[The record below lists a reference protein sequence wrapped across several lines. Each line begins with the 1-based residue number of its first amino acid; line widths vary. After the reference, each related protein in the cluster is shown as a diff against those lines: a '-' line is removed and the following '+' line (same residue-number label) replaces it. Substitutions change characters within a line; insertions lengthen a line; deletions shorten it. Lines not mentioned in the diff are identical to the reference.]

1 MTMGASLSRRSF
13 LSSLAAGA
21 GALALGEVSLGAG
34 RAGGERTPNF
44 VVIFTDDQGYQDV
57 GCFGSPKIKTP
68 HLDRMAAEGMKLT
81 DFYSA
86 ASVCTPSRAALLT
99 GCYPTRVSLPS
110 VLFPRSKT
118 GLHADEVTIAEILKA
133 KGYATMCIGKWHL
146 GFQKQFLPTEHGFD
160 HYYGIPYSN
169 DMWLAPAMAVA
180 RDAKL
185 GDGLKAEDLEPGINK
200 RNHVPLLRDTEI
212 VEYPADQATLTE
224 RYTAEAL
231 RFIAANKDRPFFL
244 YLPHTMPH
252 VPLFASPPFKGKS
265 ARGLY
270 GDVIEAID
278 WCVGQVLATLKKLG
292 LDERTLVL
300 FTSDNGPWLSK
311 GANGGCALPLRGGT
325 FPVWEGGMREPTL
338 ARWPGR
344 IPAGSVC
351 AEVATTLDI
360 LPTFAKLAG
369 AKPPDDRII
378 DGRDIWPLLSGQ
390 QGAKSPHEAFFF
402 FRGNGLQAVR
412 SGKWKLHLGRT
423 QRPRGKKKAKPQSV
437 PAQLYDLHAD
447 ISESKDVAAQH
458 PDVVE
463 RLVKLATDMAEDI
476 KKNRRPCGK
485 A

>member
-1 MTMGASLSRRSF
+1 MASRAAVGRRAF
-13 LSSLAAGA
+13 LKSLAGAAG
-21 GALALGEVSLGAG
+21 LALVG
-34 RAGGERTPNF
+34 RAGSQGGETRKQPNF
-44 VVIFTDDQGYQDV
+44 VLIFTDDQGYQDV

-68 HLDRMAAEGMKLT
+68 NLDRMAVEGMKLT

-110 VLFPRSKT
+110 VLFPRSNT
-118 GLHADEVTIAEILKA
+118 GLNPDETTIAEILKG

-146 GFQKQFLPTEHGFD
+146 GFQKQFLPTHHGFD

-169 DMWLAPAMAVA
+169 DMWLAPDMAVA
-180 RDAKL
+180 KDAKL
-185 GDGLKAEDLEPGINK
+185 GGGLKPDDLKPGIKKKND
-200 RNHVPLLRDTEI
+200 VPLLRDHEV
-212 VEYPADQATLTE
+212 VEYPADQTDLTE
-224 RYTAEAL
+224 RYTAEAVK
-231 RFIAANKDRPFFL
+231 FITANKGKPFFL
-244 YLPHTMPH
+244 YLPHTFPH
-252 VPLFASPPFKGKS
+252 IPLFASPPFKGKS

-278 WCVGQVLATLKKLG
+278 WSVGQILATLKKLG
-292 LDERTLVL
+292 LDEHTLVL

-311 GANGGCALPLRGGT
+311 GANGGCALPLRGGKFT
-325 FPVWEGGMREPTL
+325 VWEGGMREPTL

-344 IPAGSVC
+344 IPAGSTC
-351 AEVATTLDI
+351 SEVATTLDV

-369 AKPPDDRII
+369 GKAPADRII
-378 DGRDIWPLLSGQ
+378 DGKDIWPLLSGQ
-390 QGAKSPHEAFFF
+390 KGARSPHEAFFF

-423 QRPRGKKKAKPQSV
+423 QRPRGKEKAKPKTI
-437 PAQLYDLHAD
+437 PGQLYDLHAD

-458 PDVVE
+458 PAVVE
-463 RLVKLATDMAEDI
+463 RLVALC
-476 KKNRRPCGK
+476 KKFQDHINETRRPPGK